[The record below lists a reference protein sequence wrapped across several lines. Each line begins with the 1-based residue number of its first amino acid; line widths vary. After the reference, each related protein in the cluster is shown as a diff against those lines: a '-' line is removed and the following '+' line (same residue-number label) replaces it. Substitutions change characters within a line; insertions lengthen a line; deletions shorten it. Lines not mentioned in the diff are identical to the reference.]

1 MTPLNCVVIKWLA
14 SLSPKCPFLR
24 PDASNPL
31 VHRLLNMFI
40 QNPHIH
46 TIAFM
51 KPARG
56 RADMQERLDELLE
69 KNMWT
74 EALKNHMVANSG
86 SIQ

>member
-1 MTPLNCVVIKWLA
+1 
-14 SLSPKCPFLR
+14 
-24 PDASNPL
+24 
-31 VHRLLNMFI
+31 MFI